1 MTCLT
6 MLACGSGLAQGSA
19 PALSQRG
26 NIRSTDRYRTL
37 LNEALPETNIALTSR
52 KGLEDQLPMLP
63 VEMAT

>member
-37 LNEALPETNIALTSR
+37 LNEALPETNIARDIPQGFGRSVTY
-52 KGLEDQLPMLP
+52 
-63 VEMAT
+63 VTC